1 MVGKKNNTQ
10 ALLELKRCK
19 EMENMDIE
27 IVENRMRDRDR
38 NRNSKILLFNTKRVN
53 EQNQQKK
60 KH

>member
-1 MVGKKNNTQ
+1 MVGKKKNTQ